1 MVSTSVKEPRAGK
14 KAELEQQ
21 IDHYA
26 GLPYMINIEPGNDG
40 DRYVARLVELPEC
53 SMAGDTPEAAVGNL
67 EENKREWI
75 EDWLKQGNK
84 MPSPLR
90 MRNLSGKFQVRIS
103 PSLHE
108 AIALRAELDGI
119 SLNSYVSSALSRVVG
134 QEESLE
140 ILIKE
145 SPNAGEGPWLRI
157 RTRK

>member
-1 MVSTSVKEPRAGK
+1 MVSASVKETGK
-14 KAELEQQ
+14 TKNADLQQQ
-21 IDHYA
+21 IDYYS
-26 GLPYMINIEPGNDG
+26 GLPYMINIEKNGDG
-40 DRYVARLVELPEC
+40 EVYVARLVEVPEC
-53 SMAGDTPEAAVGNL
+53 SMTGDTPQHAVCNL
-67 EENKREWI
+67 EEIKREWI
-75 EDWLKQGNK
+75 EGWLKQGNK

-119 SLNSYVSSALSRVVG
+119 SLNSYVASALSLVVG